1 MTLRSLHN
9 DENGQ
14 ALVEYLLGVTMLARA
29 IVSSMTNGISTLRN
43 LTTQQ
48 LVIGTCVFIA
58 LVFVVTR
65 LFGHN
70 R

>member
-1 MTLRSLHN
+1 MTLHSLHN

-14 ALVEYLLGVTMLARA
+14 ALVEYLLGVTVLARA
-29 IVSSMTNGISTLRN
+29 IVSSMTNGISAIRN
-43 LTTQQ
+43 LTTHQ

-58 LVFVVTR
+58 LVFVVSR
-65 LFGHN
+65 LVGHN